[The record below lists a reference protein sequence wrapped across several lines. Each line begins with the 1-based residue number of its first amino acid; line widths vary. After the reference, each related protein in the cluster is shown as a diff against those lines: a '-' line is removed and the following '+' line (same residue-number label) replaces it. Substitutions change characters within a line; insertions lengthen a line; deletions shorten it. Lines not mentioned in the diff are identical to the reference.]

1 MLLILDPTE
10 DTTLTNLV
18 ADFALIATPEGWTDL
33 LDLLVGSL
41 IVCLRLGVTSSSAR
55 LIANRT

>member
-1 MLLILDPTE
+1 LKSIEGTVFQNVVLHILDLTE

-18 ADFALIATPEGWTDL
+18 AEFALIATPEGWTDL

-41 IVCLRLGVTSSSAR
+41 IVLLR
-55 LIANRT
+55 

>member
-1 MLLILDPTE
+1 LTE

-18 ADFALIATPEGWTDL
+18 AEFALIATPEGWTDL

-41 IVCLRLGVTSSSAR
+41 IVLLR
-55 LIANRT
+55 

>member
-1 MLLILDPTE
+1 LTE

-18 ADFALIATPEGWTDL
+18 AEFALIATPEGWTDL

-41 IVCLRLGVTSSSAR
+41 IVLLRWSYLSLAGMSV
-55 LIANRT
+55 IYYF

>member
-1 MLLILDPTE
+1 VLHVLDPTE

-41 IVCLRLGVTSSSAR
+41 IVCLR
-55 LIANRT
+55 